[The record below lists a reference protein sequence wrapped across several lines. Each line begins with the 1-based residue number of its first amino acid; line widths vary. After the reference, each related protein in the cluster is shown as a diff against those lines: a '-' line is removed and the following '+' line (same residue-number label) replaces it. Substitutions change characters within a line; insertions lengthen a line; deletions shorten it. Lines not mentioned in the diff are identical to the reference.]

1 MRHDAGFSLIELLTA
16 LAVMSLAAGLVVMN
30 APGSARHLADETD
43 GLIRS
48 LTAARDLA
56 LVENRTV
63 AMEITE
69 SGYAVRVTRRL
80 GPPDIQATTPWRD
93 GTSVAIGDGRLP
105 ALILFD
111 PVGLAD
117 AAELTLFNKGASDGV
132 LIETS
137 GRIRRRDNGRQ
148 T

>member
-1 MRHDAGFSLIELLTA
+1 MRRDAGFSLIELLTA

-30 APGSARHLADETD
+30 SPGPTHRLADETD

-48 LTAARDLA
+48 LAAARDMA

-69 SGYAVRVTRRL
+69 TGYAVRVTRRL
-80 GPPDIQATTPWRD
+80 GPPDIQPVTPWRS
-93 GTSVAIGDGRLP
+93 GTSIAIGDSRLP
-105 ALILFD
+105 GLIVFD
-111 PVGLAD
+111 PVGLAN
-117 AAELTLFNKGASDGV
+117 AAELTLFNGGASESV

-137 GRIRRRDNGRQ
+137 GRIRRRGDDRQ